1 MKKLIAFA
9 ALLVVA
15 ASFCFAD
22 FKVKISDELD
32 CVVHNHE
39 VFTSYLSTKNG
50 IPYVVTWTVT
60 NAEVLAENVKRKDAF
75 KKCGCSLDK
84 SYKGTRWQGRDR
96 GHMCPCDDKNDS
108 EEKQKTTFLMCN
120 MVPQTPQ
127 MNRKTWLALEKKT
140 RELAKHYHKVEV
152 ASGPIYEVN
161 GDIISCF
168 KVVRYFGK
176 TRCWICFDTFSRDS
190 SLEEIERLTGI
201 KIY

>member
-39 VFTSYLSTKNG
+39 VFTSYLSTENG

-60 NAEVLAENVKRKDAF
+60 DAEVLAENVKRKDAF

-84 SYKGTRWQGRDR
+84 SY
-96 GHMCPCDDKNDS
+96 
-108 EEKQKTTFLMCN
+108 
-120 MVPQTPQ
+120 
-127 MNRKTWLALEKKT
+127 
-140 RELAKHYHKVEV
+140 RELDGKDVTV
-152 ASGPIYEVN
+152 
-161 GDIISCF
+161 DICAP
-168 KVVRYFGK
+168 VM
-176 TRCWICFDTFSRDS
+176 TRTTQKKSRRQ
-190 SLEEIERLTGI
+190 LF
-201 KIY
+201 